1 MTPNS
6 HETYGSV
13 KLSWSKSFFLF
24 FTFFL
29 TVRPYMYIICA
40 KIKEDVRKASLE
52 NMIRHPSTR
61 DSSDPV
67 LFFTIAVVS

>member
-13 KLSWSKSFFLF
+13 KLSLSKSFFLF
-24 FTFFL
+24 FTFL
-29 TVRPYMYIICA
+29 VRPYMYIICA

-52 NMIRHPSTR
+52 SMIRHPSTL

-67 LFFTIAVVS
+67 FFSRSQSSADA